1 MEDERPRF
9 QTDALGVI
17 VSIAI
22 REHVGNLIIILVPG
36 ALEAGLGDLRLWL
49 PLLGDNDLADTLVGP
64 SAPDADGLRGLTE
77 RL

>member
-22 REHVGNLIIILVPG
+22 REHVGNLIIILVPR

-49 PLLGDNDLADTLVGP
+49 ALLGD
-64 SAPDADGLRGLTE
+64 
-77 RL
+77 

>member
-22 REHVGNLIIILVPG
+22 RSSRTYPSGFSRSLLPTSSVPWTRRIVFSRALLDRSEEPLFESFGLVAEDCSG
-36 ALEAGLGDLRLWL
+36 
-49 PLLGDNDLADTLVGP
+49 
-64 SAPDADGLRGLTE
+64 
-77 RL
+77 